1 MSSLLQQRCVI
12 HADREAAVR
21 CPGCARFYCR
31 ECVTEHAG
39 RMLCAAC
46 VARTQALPEQ
56 RETSV
61 VKWSI
66 FSIAG
71 LFFAWMVFYYFGMT
85 LARVP
90 SAFFGGTP

>member
-1 MSSLLQQRCVI
+1 MSSLLQQRCLI

-21 CPGCARFYCR
+21 CPACGRYYCR
-31 ECVTEHAG
+31 ECVTEHRG

-46 VARTQALPEQ
+46 VTREEAPPEQ
-56 RETSV
+56 SGPTIVSWSLFSV
-61 VKWSI
+61 
-66 FSIAG
+66 AG
-71 LFFAWMVFYYFGMT
+71 LFLAWMVFYYFGMT